1 MTIEMVR
8 SELAGWLAE
17 QELIGAAP
25 TEVASWKDA
34 AVKVGS
40 GGVSLPSGNV
50 VVYPRSVY
58 ATEGRLSMLLRVAD
72 AALTEAG
79 DQQQQRRGGGAPGV
93 TDGRGKYLVIAS
105 PRGFS
110 APAADAPV
118 EEGAGVFW
126 AFVPVDTAHVGVVHH
141 LFPWTR
147 PVSLRERR
155 TTIGMGDRLGRATA
169 GHLRAAR
176 KYACSPVLAQ
186 QSVRELDFTGRSF
199 ADVIADAT
207 WLVYQEGFED
217 GYGADGDHLKNIPW
231 IDTAL
236 TEGFPMITLDL
247 TEVMRP
253 EVADWDSAQIAEGW
267 ASLDRS
273 FRERVEGE
281 YVGQDFLSGADS
293 IHILGD
299 TARLC
304 AVMYG
309 PALDFA
315 VEVDRFLREKRGDAY
330 DLEISIDETTTPTLP
345 AHHLFIAREL
355 QERGV
360 AVNSVAPRFVGEFQK
375 AVDYD
380 GDIAEFSAQFR
391 VHCRIADA
399 FGGYK
404 VSVHSG
410 SDKFSV
416 YPVVGRETGMRLH
429 LKTSGTSWLEALRV
443 VATVAPE
450 TYRRIHAFAVEYYP
464 EALKAYHITAD
475 LQRIPSLAEKDDGEL
490 PSYLDHP
497 DARQMLHISYG
508 GILTHAELGRE
519 LRSVLDSHEEEYA
532 ERLRTHFEKHLDL
545 LGVEKREPGA

>member
-1 MTIEMVR
+1 MTNEVVR
-8 SELAGWLAE
+8 SELARWLRKE
-17 QELIGAAP
+17 QLVDASP
-25 TEVASWKDA
+25 TAVSAWKAA
-34 AVKVGS
+34 AVQAGS
-40 GGVSLPSGNV
+40 GAVAVTPGSLS
-50 VVYPRSVY
+50 VYPRSVF
-58 ATEGRLSMLLRVAD
+58 ATG
-72 AALTEAG
+72 AALAILVGVEGVGEGAG
-79 DQQQQRRGGGAPGV
+79 IA
-93 TDGRGKYLVIAS
+93 KYLVLVS
-105 PRGFS
+105 SRGFD
-110 APAADAPV
+110 APAPDVAVA
-118 EEGAGVFW
+118 EGEGLFW
-126 AFVPVDTAHVGVVHH
+126 AFVPADTTHVGVVHR

-169 GHLRAAR
+169 GHIRAAR
-176 KYACSPVLAQ
+176 QYACSPVLAQ
-186 QSVRELDFTGRSF
+186 QSVRELDFTGRTF
-199 ADVIADAT
+199 TDVIADAA

-253 EVADWDSAQIAEGW
+253 EVADWDAARIAEGW
-267 ASLDRS
+267 DALDGA
-273 FRERVEGE
+273 FRERVERD
-281 YVGQDFLSGADS
+281 YSDRDFLSGADA
-293 IHILGD
+293 IHLTGE

-315 VEVDRFLREKRGDAY
+315 SEVDGFLREKRGDAY

-345 AHHLFIAREL
+345 EHHLFIAREL
-355 QERGV
+355 QERRV

-380 GDIAEFSAQFR
+380 GDIEEFSAQFR

-450 TYRRIHAFAVEYYP
+450 TYRRIHAFALEYYP

-475 LQRIPSLAEKDDGEL
+475 LSRMDPLSQTGDAEL
-490 PSYLDHP
+490 RAYLDHP

-508 GILTHAELGRE
+508 GVLTHPELGRE
-519 LRSVLDSHEEEYA
+519 FRRVLDENEEAYA
-532 ERLRTHFEKHLDL
+532 EQIRRHFEKHLDL
-545 LGVEKREPGA
+545 LGVEKREVRS